1 MEWVAKRVLK
11 SFGKY
16 LVFLLLNGLGG
27 VIVGTIVTIE
37 IVHNFDWILGT
48 PKTGTAYGAI
58 VEVTSWGLWGVVGA
72 LVAVFGY
79 SQIFKQFPPRWM
91 GITTVS
97 IDVFGWILT
106 TVLII
111 IGLSIG
117 EEIELDQWKD
127 FAHLTAS
134 IATFWYLFGLPP
146 LPRHEYDRQV
156 EMSANRDPV
165 LR

>member
-1 MEWVAKRVLK
+1 MAKRVLK
-11 SFGKY
+11 GFGKY

-27 VIVGTIVTIE
+27 VLAATIMTVIIVDRFAWLFGQ
-37 IVHNFDWILGT
+37 
-48 PKTGTAYGAI
+48 PKTGTPYGAV
-58 VEVTSWGLWGVVGA
+58 VEAISWGLWGLVGA
-72 LVAVFGY
+72 LVAVRGY
-79 SQIFKQFPPRWM
+79 SIIFKQFPPRWM

-156 EMSANRDPV
+156 EMSAKRKPS
-165 LR
+165 